1 MHFETDEQ
9 TRQDLELF
17 GNTKYSDSI
26 FSCFDHTRTAG
37 GKARLAEWLRTPTT
51 DLPTLED
58 RRDAVRFFL
67 DRDIRLKISSHQADL
82 VEHYFRLGVPVLR
95 NNPVDALFTHLSAQW
110 KPSTDYYIIG
120 AGIEQLGLLLGQLAA
135 VLASLKDAPMPGGLA
150 ERFGSIEALLDE
162 PEIRSLCAPGKKLT
176 CFRLTRFDNL
186 LRKKFRN
193 PVRALLDTVY
203 TFDAL
208 ASVAKAAR
216 LKNLCFPEYLPSGA
230 PRVHLE
236 GLTHPLV
243 EHPVASDVRVDE
255 AANLVFLTG
264 PNMAGKSTF
273 LKALGLAVY
282 LAHAG
287 FPVPARRMQT
297 TLYAGLVTTINLS
310 DNVKRGYSHFYA
322 EVVRVRETAEQIR
335 ARKTVFVIFDELFRG
350 TNVQDAYDA
359 SLLVVT
365 AFARVRSSTFFIST
379 HLTEV
384 ARQLAAWPNI
394 RFGYF
399 DSWLA
404 DGKPAYSYKLH
415 EGVSEERLGL
425 LIVQNEKITEILDS
439 IGGEVEELGS

>member
-1 MHFETDEQ
+1 MHFETDDQ

-26 FSCFDHTRTAG
+26 FACFDHTRTAG

-51 DLPTLED
+51 DLATLEY
-58 RRDAVRFFL
+58 RRDAIRFFL
-67 DRDIRLKISSHQADL
+67 DQDIRLKISFHQADL
-82 VEHYFRLGVPVLR
+82 VERYLQLGVPVLR
-95 NNPVDALFTHLSAQW
+95 NNPVDAFFTHLSVQW
-110 KPSTDYYIIG
+110 KPSNNYYIIG
-120 AGIEQLGLLLGQLAA
+120 AGIEQLGLLLGQLAE
-135 VLASLKDAPMPGGLA
+135 VLPTLKGTEMPGGLA
-150 ERFGSIEALLDE
+150 ERVKHIEVLLDE
-162 PEIRSLCAPGKKLT
+162 PEIRSLYAPNQKLT
-176 CFRLTRFDNL
+176 CFRITRFDNV

-216 LKNLCFPEYLPSGA
+216 SKNLCFPEYLPSGK

-243 EHPVASDVRVDE
+243 EHAVANDVEVDK
-255 AANLVFLTG
+255 ASNLVFLTG

-273 LKALGLAVY
+273 LKSLGLAVY

-310 DNVKRGYSHFYA
+310 DSVKQGYSHFYA

-350 TNVQDAYDA
+350 TNVQDAFDA

-365 AFARVRSSTFFIST
+365 AFARVRSSTFFVST
-379 HLTEV
+379 HLTEM
-384 ARQLAAWPNI
+384 ARELAVWPNI

-399 DSWLA
+399 DSRLA

-439 IGGEVEELGS
+439 MGAEDIF